1 MALKQLT
8 SSPHTDENGYIESNY
23 LPIAPSKKHTLT
35 RVQLKLCGQQRI
47 PRLIKCSYV
56 CVEQVYTVPLNVLQR
71 YPWELPEGAYQLKMQ
86 ADSFNTVRT
95 HITRWMHQLE
105 PCPVK
110 IGVRGCLL
118 QEPRF
123 LGGSCTQVKLE
134 AGLQDP
140 ELQRRLLELQVTLLK
155 LQLSLQTSAGV
166 LCTRLGDESHI
177 PGGKNT
183 DDGTILPSVPVT
195 VMAAAEPAKD
205 GGHGQ
210 NAYNHNPNHKPALCG
225 RLQENR

>member
-1 MALKQLT
+1 M
-8 SSPHTDENGYIESNY
+8 
-23 LPIAPSKKHTLT
+23 KHTLT
-35 RVQLKLCGQQRI
+35 RVQLKLCGHQRI

-56 CVEQVYTVPLNVLQR
+56 CVEQVYTVPLNILQR

-110 IGVRGCLL
+110 IGDRGCLL

-123 LGGSCTQVKLE
+123 LGGNCTQVKLE

-166 LCTRLGDESHI
+166 LCTRPGDESHI

-195 VMAAAEPAKD
+195 VMAPAEPAKD

-210 NAYNHNPNHKPALCG
+210 NAYNRNPNQAALNLHSVEDFRRTDEGTCIWSSPQPA
-225 RLQENR
+225 